1 MPIHFAHFV
10 IFCCWFF
17 YGRDVGVFNISEQ
30 RSYLLQIFPSRLW
43 LIFSFS
49 WQCLS
54 MTFCFYLVQN
64 TILFL
69 LWFLYFNCMLLIS
82 KYLPPCISNLFLI
95 SSVMVKITSSVL
107 FNTFELFNPL
117 RLIFF
122 IIIIKSTLHTSK
134 QVHSTVVQW
143 SMHFLK

>member
-1 MPIHFAHFV
+1 MLIV
-10 IFCCWFF
+10 IFHIILWDAYPFCPFCHFLLLIF

-54 MTFCFYLVQN
+54 MTFCFYSVQN

-82 KYLPPCISNLFLI
+82 KNLRPCISNLFLI

-107 FNTFELFNPL
+107 LNTFELFNPL
-117 RLIFF
+117 RLFYYYYYY
-122 IIIIKSTLHTSK
+122 
-134 QVHSTVVQW
+134 
-143 SMHFLK
+143 